1 VVKDPHIAGARE
13 MFVEVN
19 HPVAGKMK
27 ITGSHIKL
35 SETKPSVK
43 TPSPLLGEH
52 NDYVLKE
59 YLNYSD
65 EKIKELKLNKI
76 V

>member
-13 MFVEVN
+13 MFVYVD

-35 SETKPSVK
+35 SETKTAIN
-43 TPSPLLGEH
+43 TPAPFLGQYNEDVYCGLLG
-52 NDYVLKE
+52 YTKE
-59 YLNYSD
+59 EY
-65 EKIKELKLNKI
+65 EKLIENNVI
-76 V
+76 